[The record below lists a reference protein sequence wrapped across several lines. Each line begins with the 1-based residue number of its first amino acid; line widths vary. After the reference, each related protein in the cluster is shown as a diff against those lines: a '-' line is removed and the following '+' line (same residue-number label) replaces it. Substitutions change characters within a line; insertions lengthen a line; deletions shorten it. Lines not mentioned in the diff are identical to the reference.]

1 MLDFKNFLEAAII
14 EHQESLDRDSPRDFI
29 DMFLIQAEADTRG
42 IYSREQLIHICMD
55 LFVAGSETTS
65 KSLLYA
71 IACLMRHPDVQTK
84 LQADLDKLGSE
95 DLVTTEHKGRL
106 AYVEAT
112 MAEVWR
118 TCNIAPFGPPRH
130 AHQDTRLGDK
140 VIPEGAQVFYNT
152 YGLHMDPVWGDP
164 EVFRP
169 ERFLDPNGNFQNN
182 EMLNPFGIG
191 RRRCLGES
199 LARMENFIFFGN
211 IFKTFQFSLVSS
223 SACLPSLEPDVGFTN
238 GPFPFKT
245 RITVR

>member
-1 MLDFKNFLEAAII
+1 
-14 EHQESLDRDSPRDFI
+14 
-29 DMFLIQAEADTRG
+29 MFLIQAEDDTRG
-42 IYSREQLIHICMD
+42 IYSRKQLFHICQD

-84 LQADLDKLGSE
+84 LQADLDMVESE
-95 DLVTTEHKGRL
+95 GLVTTEQRGML

-118 TCNIAPFGPPRH
+118 TCYIAPFGPPRH

-152 YGLHMDPVWGDP
+152 YSLHMDPVWGDP

-169 ERFLDPNGNFQNN
+169 ERFLEASGDFCNN
-182 EMLNPFGIG
+182 KLLLPFGIG

-199 LARMENFIFFGN
+199 LARMENFIFFAN
-211 IFKTFQFSLVSS
+211 IFKTFRFSLTSS
-223 SACLPSLEPDVGFTN
+223 SAGPPSLEPDVGFTN

-245 RITVR
+245 KITVR

>member
-1 MLDFKNFLEAAII
+1 
-14 EHQESLDRDSPRDFI
+14 
-29 DMFLIQAEADTRG
+29 MFLIQAKDDTKG
-42 IYSREQLIHICMD
+42 IYTRKQLISLCMD
-55 LFVAGSETTS
+55 LFIAGSETTS
-65 KSLLYA
+65 NSLLYA
-71 IACLMRHPDVQTK
+71 IASLMRHPDVQVK
-84 LQADLDKLGSE
+84 VQNNLDKLGVE
-95 DLVTTEHKGRL
+95 EVTMGHRGRL

-130 AHQDTRLGDK
+130 AHQETRLGDK
-140 VIPEGAQVFYNT
+140 VIPAGAQVMYNT
-152 YGLHMDPVWGDP
+152 YCLHMDRSWGDP

-169 ERFLDPNGNFQNN
+169 ERFLDANGDFRTN

-199 LARMENFIFFGN
+199 LARMENFIFFAN
-211 IFKTFQFSLVSS
+211 IFKTFKFSLTSS
-223 SACLPSLEPDVGFTN
+223 TTCPPSLEPDVGFTN